1 MGRKYAGILGPISFG
16 TVIARSIIQGGDAN
30 EALVTACV
38 TLFAFAI
45 IGYIVGVIAE
55 RTIVEAIQVKF
66 HAQWQA
72 TETAHRSAN
81 PMETQSTV
89 SDEAA

>member
-16 TVIARSIIQGGDAN
+16 TVIARSVIQGGDADS
-30 EALVTACV
+30 ALMVACA
-38 TLFAFAI
+38 TLFAFAA
-45 IGYIVGVIAE
+45 IGYIVGTIAE

-66 HAQWQA
+66 HAKWQA
-72 TETAHRSAN
+72 TDATDHTANNS
-81 PMETQSTV
+81 QSTV